1 MSTAQARKAKP
12 AAAAKTP
19 AKPAARKKAGLRSKS
34 RGTTPEESAAPVKRP
49 AARSPAATK
58 PAAPRPAAKRPAAKR
73 PPARKA
79 PAAVQARPP
88 RARKPAPPGPGI
100 VATLAGISSAA
111 VAKATGHGWDFWLS
125 ALDKAGA
132 ARLPH
137 KDIVKILYD
146 QLGLRKN
153 WWVQMVTVGY
163 EQARGLRKLNEK
175 TDGFVATVSRT
186 VAVPITALFA
196 AWEEGRR
203 GDWFPNAL
211 EVRRATKN
219 KSMRITW
226 PDGSGVDVNFYDKGG
241 SKAVV
246 AIEHGKL
253 PDEGAVAAVK
263 DLWGSAL
270 DRLKSTLEGK
280 F

>member
-19 AKPAARKKAGLRSKS
+19 AKPAARKKAGLRSKP
-34 RGTTPEESAAPVKRP
+34 RATTPEESAAPVKRP

-203 GDWFPNAL
+203 GDWFPDAL
-211 EVRRATKN
+211 EVRRATEN